1 MPTAYLRIAIAESP
15 LKVAVVHWQLRG
27 DLDSS
32 LYGIPHQRCGS
43 LSTVQ
48 ILWKQK
54 VTGSMI
60 WLTAFF
66 SSEDT

>member
-1 MPTAYLRIAIAESP
+1 
-15 LKVAVVHWQLRG
+15 VVVHWQLRD

-32 LYGIPHQRCGS
+32 LYGIPHDRRGS

-54 VTGSMI
+54 VMESLI
-60 WLTAFF
+60 WLSAFF
-66 SSEDT
+66 PVEDT